1 MSNYTKATNFTQ
13 KDGLSSG
20 DPNKII
26 KGSEIDVEYSAI
38 ASAVNSKADSD
49 SPTFTGTPAAP
60 TATAGTNST
69 QIASTAFVTTA
80 ITAQGLG
87 TIATQD
93 SDSVAVTGG
102 TASGLTITSSTVE
115 GHTVGSNA
123 TGTKTV
129 STASPSGGSDGDVWY
144 KVA

>member
-49 SPTFTGTPAAP
+49 SPTFTVTPAA
-60 TATAGTNST
+60 TMDK
-69 QIASTAFVTTA
+69 IAAPGKA
-80 ITAQGLG
+80 K
-87 TIATQD
+87 
-93 SDSVAVTGG
+93 
-102 TASGLTITSSTVE
+102 
-115 GHTVGSNA
+115 A
-123 TGTKTV
+123 TGYPEPKAPAMI
-129 STASPSGGSDGDVWY
+129 STSNKRKNNSIFALSE
-144 KVA
+144 K

>member
-129 STASPSGGSDGDVWY
+129 STASPSGGSDGDIWY
-144 KVA
+144 KVV

>member
-38 ASAVNSKADSD
+38 AAAVNSKADSD

-123 TGTKTV
+123 TGTRTV
-129 STASPSGGSDGDVWY
+129 STASPSGGSDGDIWY
-144 KVA
+144 KVV

>member
-80 ITAQGLG
+80 IANENLG
-87 TIATQD
+87 TMATQD
-93 SDSVAVTGG
+93 ATAVAITGG
-102 TASGLTITSSTVE
+102 TLTGTTVNTF
-115 GHTVGSNA
+115 TVGSNA
-123 TGTKTV
+123 TGTKTI

-144 KVA
+144 KVS